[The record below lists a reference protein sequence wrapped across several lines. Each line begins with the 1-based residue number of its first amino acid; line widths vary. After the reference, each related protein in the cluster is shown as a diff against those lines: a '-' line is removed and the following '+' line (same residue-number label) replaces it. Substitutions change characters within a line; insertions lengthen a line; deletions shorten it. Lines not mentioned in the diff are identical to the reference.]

1 MSDKEARVK
10 LSLNTGDFV
19 AKLQQALKQ
28 SAQASNELAQALGKV
43 EGESEKVKS
52 KGSAI
57 GAAFGKAFGAIKA
70 DLTGIAGQL
79 KSVGGMA
86 LSLGGAFSVGSALK
100 GVVDLRSG
108 FSELAL
114 RMELTSKG
122 AVKWQDLQKSAQA
135 AASLTTRST
144 DEMRESMAKVYAAT
158 GDKQFAVDSMV
169 AIGTAAT
176 ATGKSVEEVAG
187 IAQVLNRKFG
197 ATAKELPAMLER
209 VFEKADSGGMTF
221 EQLSGSLDEMAGA
234 AQRAGMKGAS
244 GLTFMLET
252 TRQLDAK
259 LGAGKTASGLQGIF
273 DVLEQTPEKT
283 RNLELLLNRGNM
295 LNIMQGNSS
304 AVRFGKDEGAIERTR
319 KIITKYTDVVDPLTQ
334 MTNPLAAKRG
344 GVVVSQFKDM
354 FQGDSKRVMQEL
366 LDPFEAAFKGA
377 RKEGKSISESR
388 KIAMEAFDA
397 NIKKLSESTAT
408 GAKLA
413 AAAAAAGDDPK
424 RKFAQA
430 LQELNSAFE
439 SSPEVQAAIEDL
451 AKALPGM
458 AKEVGGWVKWAAKNP
473 LEAVMLALA
482 ARVAMTGGG
491 SLGASAADAAL
502 KKFASSLEASLS
514 GTSTWFQKAGAASG
528 VLAVALAALAAG
540 IYEIDKMFKSVEK
553 MDEDIAL
560 ADVANRPGASI
571 EEKKKALEKAKETQK
586 ALKEGTWAERIEGGF
601 GVLAGGAEG
610 FMNNP
615 LDPTSFGQG
624 IGKGVVD
631 VGKRQGDRRLKNDNT
646 VAALDRASS
655 DDERRRRDGMRTHDG
670 DTSSGGKADS
680 GAAAHKDAAGTH
692 KAAAAALTGAA
703 RSIDAA
709 AARLQAQPG
718 GHGVPPKGPT
728 TPGTL

>member
-43 EGESEKVKS
+43 EGEAEKVKS
-52 KGSAI
+52 KGSAL

-144 DEMRESMAKVYAAT
+144 DEMRESMAKVYSAT

-176 ATGKSVEEVAG
+176 ATGKSVEEVAN

-234 AQRAGMKGAS
+234 AQRAGLKGS
-244 GLTFMLET
+244 QGLTFMLET

-259 LGAGKTASGLQGIF
+259 LGAGKTAAGLQGIF

-319 KIITKYTDVVDPLTQ
+319 KIITKYTDVSDPLTQ

-377 RKEGKSISESR
+377 RKEGKSVSEAR
-388 KIAMEAFDA
+388 KIAMEAFDT
-397 NIKKLSESTAT
+397 NIQKLSESAAT
-408 GAKLA
+408 GAKLQA
-413 AAAAAAGDDPK
+413 AAAAAAEDPK

-430 LQELNSAFE
+430 LQELNDAFT
-439 SSPEVQAAIEDL
+439 SSPEVQSAIQDL
-451 AKALPGM
+451 AKSLPGL

-473 LEAVMLALA
+473 LEAVMAALA
-482 ARVAMTGGG
+482 ARVAMTGGQ
-491 SLGASAADAAL
+491 SLATSAAQGAL
-502 KKFASSLEASLS
+502 NKFASSLEATAA
-514 GTSTWFQKAGAASG
+514 GTGSTLQK
-528 VLAVALAALAAG
+528 LAAAAG
-540 IYEIDKMFKSVEK
+540 IAAAAFAAYKAGEYAIDKAFKGTEA
-553 MDEDIAL
+553 MDTDIAM
-560 ADVANRPGASI
+560 ADIATRKGAPI
-571 EEKKKALEKAKETQK
+571 EEKKRALEKAKATQ
-586 ALKEGTWAERIEGGF
+586 ASMGSWSGLLSEGVEGAF
-601 GVLAGGAEG
+601 GVLSGDREG
-610 FMNNP
+610 
-615 LDPTSFGQG
+615 
-624 IGKGVVD
+624 VA
-631 VGKRQGDRRLKNDNT
+631 KRQGNRRLKTDNT
-646 VAALDRASS
+646 VAILEREIA
-655 DDERRRRDGMRTHDG
+655 DDERRRAGG
-670 DTSSGGKADS
+670 GAGGSAASSGGKAD
-680 GAAAHKDAAGTH
+680 GGAAPHKEAAAAHKDAARGLSSAA
-692 KAAAAALTGAA
+692 KALEQASSRLQTGAGGGA
-703 RSIDAA
+703 NG
-709 AARLQAQPG
+709 LPG
-718 GHGVPPKGPT
+718 KGPT
-728 TPGTL
+728 GPGTLG

>member
-43 EGESEKVKS
+43 EGEAEKVKS
-52 KGSAI
+52 KGSAL

-144 DEMRESMAKVYAAT
+144 DEMRESMAKVYSAT

-176 ATGKSVEEVAG
+176 ATGKSVEEVAN

-234 AQRAGMKGAS
+234 AQRAGLKGAG
-244 GLTFMLET
+244 GLTLMLEA

-259 LGAGKTASGLQGIF
+259 LGAGKAASGIQAIF
-273 DVLEQTPEKT
+273 DVFEQTPQKT
-283 RNLELLLNRGNM
+283 RQLEDLLNVGNVEG
-295 LNIMQGNSS
+295 LIDSS
-304 AVRFGKDEGAIERTR
+304 KRVKFGKDEGVVEKTR
-319 KIITKYTDVVDPLTQ
+319 KILNKYTDVSGPLD
-334 MTNPLAAKRG
+334 G
-344 GVVVSQFKDM
+344 GAGKQGGTVVRQFKNM
-354 FQGDSKRVMQEL
+354 FSGDGQRALQAGL
-366 LDPFEAAFKGA
+366 LDPFENAFKKA
-377 RKEGKSISESR
+377 RAEGKSLEQAKKLGI
-388 KIAMEAFDA
+388 EAYDA
-397 NIKKLSESTAT
+397 NIQKLSESTAN
-408 GAKLA
+408 GAKLQDAANA
-413 AAAAAAGDDPK
+413 AANDPR

-430 LQELNSAFE
+430 LQELNDAFA
-439 SSPEVQAAIEDL
+439 SSPEVQSAIQDL
-451 AKALPGM
+451 AKALPGL

-473 LEAVMLALA
+473 LEAVMAALA
-482 ARVAMTGGG
+482 ARVAMTGGS

-502 KKFASSLEASLS
+502 ANLAKTAPTA
-514 GTSTWFQKAGAASG
+514 TAALG
-528 VLAVALAALAAG
+528 GLAAG
-540 IYEIDKMFKSVEK
+540 MAIAAAAFAAYKLGESQIDKSFKSVEK

-610 FMNNP
+610 FLNNP

-624 IGKGVVD
+624 MGKGVVD
-631 VGKRQGDRRLKNDNT
+631 VGKRQGDRRLRNDNT
-646 VAALDRASS
+646 VAALDRAIS

-670 DTSSGGKADS
+670 DTSSTGGGAD
-680 GAAAHKDAAGTH
+680 G
-692 KAAAAALTGAA
+692 KAAAAEQKAA
-703 RSIDAA
+703 GSAATRAAVAAERAA
-709 AARLQAQPG
+709 AAQERAAAAQERAAGAGGTNGLPG
-718 GHGVPPKGPT
+718 KGPT